1 MGAVWLS
8 TEACDWRGNLSNKEF
23 LNQLTQEDFEK
34 ARHAYENDAHVK
46 YVVDTASSED
56 KFWESFYEFKVWL
69 DYIQDDKD
77 AETLVNLFKKN
88 RDPP

>member
-46 YVVDTASSED
+46 YVIDNASSED
-56 KFWESFYEFKVWL
+56 
-69 DYIQDDKD
+69 
-77 AETLVNLFKKN
+77 
-88 RDPP
+88 